1 MSGTTLVRDL
11 MRPPVVA
18 PEGMWFR
25 EMVRLL
31 RDRDTEFLAIVDAAG
46 RAVGAVTEEDL
57 LLKLA
62 RRRVEDR
69 PADPESARRRAERR
83 KAGAVTARELM
94 SEPLVS
100 VPAGEPVA
108 EAARLMRR
116 RHLRHLAVV
125 DPAGWPVGVVHRSDL
140 LAVLLRPDEE
150 IRQDVDDLLAREL
163 RGRAASVEVLVS
175 DGVVLLGRTHDDDL
189 PLEDVLPDVLEVEG
203 VLAARVLDDSMAD
216 SRRCNP

>member
-1 MSGTTLVRDL
+1 MSGPTLVRDV

-31 RDRDTEFLAIVDAAG
+31 RDRDTEFLAIVDVEG

-62 RRRVEDR
+62 RRWVEAR
-69 PADPESARRRAERR
+69 PADPESARHRSERR
-83 KAGAVTARELM
+83 KAAAVTARELM
-94 SEPLVS
+94 SEPVVAVS
-100 VPAGEPVA
+100 AGQPAA
-108 EAARLMRR
+108 EAARLMRQCR
-116 RHLRHLAVV
+116 VRHLAVV
-125 DPAGWPVGVVHRSDL
+125 DAAGWPVGVVHRSDL

-163 RGRAASVEVLVS
+163 RGRAASVEVCVS
-175 DGVVLLGRTHDDDL
+175 DGIVLLGRLRDTDFR
-189 PLEDVLPDVLEVEG
+189 LEDVLPDVLEVEG
-203 VLAARVLDDSMAD
+203 VLAARMLEDSVAD
-216 SRRCNP
+216 NWRCHP

>member
-1 MSGTTLVRDL
+1 MSGPTLVQDV

-31 RDRDTEFLAIVDAAG
+31 RDRDTEFLAIVDAEG
-46 RAVGAVTEEDL
+46 MAVGTVTEADL

-62 RRRVEDR
+62 RRWIEER
-69 PADPESARRRAERR
+69 PAGAESASHRAERR
-83 KAGAVTARELM
+83 KAAAVTARELM

-100 VPAGEPVA
+100 VPAGQPVA
-108 EAARLMRR
+108 DAARLMRR

-140 LAVLLRPDEE
+140 LTVLLRPDEE

-163 RGRAASVEVLVS
+163 RGRAASVEVRVS
-175 DGVVLLGRTHDDDL
+175 EGVVLLGRLRGVDF
-189 PLEDVLPDVLEVEG
+189 PLEDLLPDVLEVEG
-203 VLAARVLDDSMAD
+203 VLAARVLDDSVSD
-216 SRRCNP
+216 NWRCHP